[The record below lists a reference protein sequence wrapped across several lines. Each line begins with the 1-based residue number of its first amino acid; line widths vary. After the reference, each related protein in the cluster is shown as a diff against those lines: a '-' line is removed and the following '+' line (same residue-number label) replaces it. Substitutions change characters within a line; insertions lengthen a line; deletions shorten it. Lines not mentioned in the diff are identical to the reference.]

1 VVFSSP
7 FEPPEVIDD
16 RDVDFDDGLDDDAR

>member
-1 VVFSSP
+1 VVHSSP
-7 FEPPEVIDD
+7 YEPPTIVDD